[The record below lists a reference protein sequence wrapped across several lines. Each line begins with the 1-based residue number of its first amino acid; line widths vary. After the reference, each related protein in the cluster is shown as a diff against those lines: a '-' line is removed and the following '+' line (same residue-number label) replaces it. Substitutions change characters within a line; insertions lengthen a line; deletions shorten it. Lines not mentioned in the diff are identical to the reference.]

1 VSRALQLEIPQF
13 NGNTI
18 KVALLV
24 DGILSAC
31 GNLFGRSL
39 IHSASASVVV
49 GVVGADTKP
58 EKNSS
63 QSEDRSQLPG
73 LYNIILS

>member
-1 VSRALQLEIPQF
+1 VSRALQLEILQF

-58 EKNSS
+58 EKNNS
-63 QSEDRSQLPG
+63 QSEDRSPVAWVV
-73 LYNIILS
+73 